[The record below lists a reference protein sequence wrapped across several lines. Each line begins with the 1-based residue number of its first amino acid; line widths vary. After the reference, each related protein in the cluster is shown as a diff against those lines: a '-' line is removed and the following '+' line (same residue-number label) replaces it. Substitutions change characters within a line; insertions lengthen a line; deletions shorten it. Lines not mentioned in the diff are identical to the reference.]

1 MNNFT
6 SPVNANGCTTAG
18 KARDTSRYTA
28 IATDWI
34 DNESLSWEC
43 RGVLAYLA
51 AVPKDQT
58 TKTQDLID
66 AGTAGRGMIERIL
79 RDLESAGYIVRERG
93 CITLFEEVA
102 Q

>member
-1 MNNFT
+1 
-6 SPVNANGCTTAG
+6 
-18 KARDTSRYTA
+18 
-28 IATDWI
+28 
-34 DNESLSWEC
+34 
-43 RGVLAYLA
+43 
-51 AVPKDQT
+51 
-58 TKTQDLID
+58 LID